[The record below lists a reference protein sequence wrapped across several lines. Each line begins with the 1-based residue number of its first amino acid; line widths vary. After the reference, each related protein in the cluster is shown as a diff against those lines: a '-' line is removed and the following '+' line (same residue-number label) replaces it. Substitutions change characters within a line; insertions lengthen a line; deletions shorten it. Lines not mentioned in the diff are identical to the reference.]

1 MAVARLAERAE
12 MIFRRKGI
20 VVAFVLVWCLIT
32 TMVVRDMV
40 VFRYR
45 GRVLDAISRCADG
58 DIKARREWRW
68 RFDAFRRVSYDDMMI
83 GSVEASVV
91 VLSGQGVHAL
101 RRGFRIPIPTPATG
115 DAAR

>member
-1 MAVARLAERAE
+1 
-12 MIFRRKGI
+12 
-20 VVAFVLVWCLIT
+20 LIT

-68 RFDAFRRVSYDDMMI
+68 RFDAFRRVSYDDMMMAPWKPP
-83 GSVEASVV
+83 SWFYPDKAFMRCDEASGS
-91 VLSGQGVHAL
+91 LFPLQQREMQRDELRIHHAA
-101 RRGFRIPIPTPATG
+101 REPVYRPRAEAIRG
-115 DAAR
+115 DA